1 MPNDTR
7 LEDVKTSLAE
17 EQVTY
22 HDVMEHGGSISV
34 LHEAQRR
41 LSQELQK
48 VGTAGNLETI
58 LLAEELILEN
68 ERAHYADTRAMR
80 TSLDNALTE
89 INAALKLVEKVQDPA
104 AYKSVTDD
112 YYQTIRNRIGGL
124 PKDEARQFFKS
135 HRSRLENLE
144 KARLMGI
151 DKELIQVRKKNLGEA
166 RASYI
171 ELQENALTR
180 SNTTA
185 E

>member
-1 MPNDTR
+1 M
-7 LEDVKTSLAE
+7 
-17 EQVTY
+17 
-22 HDVMEHGGSISV
+22 
-34 LHEAQRR
+34 
-41 LSQELQK
+41 
-48 VGTAGNLETI
+48 ETI

-89 INAALKLVEKVQDPA
+89 INAALTLVEKVQNPA

-112 YYQTIRNRIGGL
+112 YYQTIKSRIGRL

-151 DKELIQVRKKNLGEA
+151 DKELIGVRKKNLGEA

-171 ELQENALTR
+171 ELQEMLWLEAIQQQNSSVLCSRNTQGR
-180 SNTTA
+180 SVKKNDGPSGIRTLDLGIKSPLLYQLS
-185 E
+185 